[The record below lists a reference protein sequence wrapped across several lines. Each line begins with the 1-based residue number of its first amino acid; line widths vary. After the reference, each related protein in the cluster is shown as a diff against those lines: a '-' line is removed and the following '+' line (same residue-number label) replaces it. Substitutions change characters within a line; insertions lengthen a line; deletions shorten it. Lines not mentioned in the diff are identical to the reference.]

1 MAILKIKVSQKWITD
16 KCTIILNFNAVKIKW
31 QLVFLWVSW
40 SKLSNSD
47 SSRQQCLWWSYTSL
61 SSWTQGAA
69 VKGLNYL
76 CLFVGSWRCPDTE
89 REITFKGLRTY
100 YRAVSGAAGGHWPLG
115 GSVTFKDK
123 KRVTSDGNAGPPP
136 ATPRTDCVGA
146 VTCRHLPSP
155 AVTIR
160 PERIRLKSRKSCFP
174 LLKNPDMKCWLS
186 AASTGGRRS
195 FSSCL
200 PHRQRTIRC

>member
-1 MAILKIKVSQKWITD
+1 MTVGVFVGILIKAEQQR
-16 KCTIILNFNAVKIKW
+16 FIK
-31 QLVFLWVSW
+31 
-40 SKLSNSD
+40 
-47 SSRQQCLWWSYTSL
+47 
-61 SSWTQGAA
+61 AA
-69 VKGLNYL
+69 V
-76 CLFVGSWRCPDTE
+76 FVMELHQLIFLDTGRSCERPQLSLPVCWLLKASGHTE

-115 GSVTFKDK
+115 RSVTFKDK